1 MFDLKGRTVV
11 ITGASSGLGKAAVYA
26 YAKAGAAVLITAR
39 RFERLE
45 AIREELAAQDYRVEA
60 VACDVREE
68 EQVRE
73 TVKHALRSFGK
84 IDVLCSFAA
93 VTDDRDVAE
102 LESGQWN
109 DVLQTNLS
117 GVYYFSKHVI
127 PHMKECGYG
136 RIINIGS
143 VNGLVGS
150 KMKPRHGYNASKG
163 GLHGLTIG
171 MAATYMKYGI
181 TVNAI
186 APGLFR
192 TEMTEAVFV
201 AEPSRLLIAA
211 AVGIV
216 LLLLLIIK
224 FKIHPVLS
232 LLISALFIGLGAGM
246 PVPTLVSTVE
256 KGAGET
262 LQGIVLLIGLGSLFG
277 GILEVSGGAQCVAQ
291 TLVNKFSEKKAG
303 IALGITGLVVG
314 TTVFFEA
321 GVVILIPLAFGLAK
335 KTKKSTL
342 CYVIPL
348 LAGLATGFA
357 FIPPSAGSVL
367 VANMLN
373 VDLGVMIA
381 VGIPVGILSLLFAG
395 ILWSNFIGSRISTGL
410 PSNIQEVRVEEEA
423 NLPAF
428 STVLCIIL
436 VPLVLILLSTIST
449 YVPGIDA
456 VRPVLEFLGT
466 PFVAL
471 IIAVLFAMYFL
482 GKRQGY
488 DGEQLKKIMDRSL
501 RPTGQ
506 ILLVITGGGIIRWI
520 LQDCGMGDI
529 IGPALEKSGL
539 PLILVAF
546 LIAALIRASVG
557 AAVVAMTMA
566 AGIMAAMPGVAGL
579 SPVYLAAMVCA
590 INGGATAF
598 SHVNDSGF
606 WLVSSL
612 LEIDEK
618 TTLKSWTMMETIIG
632 LTGLICA
639 IVISLFA

>member
-1 MFDLKGRTVV
+1 
-11 ITGASSGLGKAAVYA
+11 
-26 YAKAGAAVLITAR
+26 
-39 RFERLE
+39 
-45 AIREELAAQDYRVEA
+45 
-60 VACDVREE
+60 
-68 EQVRE
+68 
-73 TVKHALRSFGK
+73 
-84 IDVLCSFAA
+84 
-93 VTDDRDVAE
+93 
-102 LESGQWN
+102 
-109 DVLQTNLS
+109 
-117 GVYYFSKHVI
+117 
-127 PHMKECGYG
+127 
-136 RIINIGS
+136 
-143 VNGLVGS
+143 
-150 KMKPRHGYNASKG
+150 
-163 GLHGLTIG
+163 
-171 MAATYMKYGI
+171 
-181 TVNAI
+181 
-186 APGLFR
+186 
-192 TEMTEAVFV
+192 MTEAVFA

-211 AVGIV
+211 AAGIV

-224 FKIHPVLS
+224 FKLHPVLS
-232 LLISALFIGLGAGM
+232 LLISAMVIGLGAGM

-291 TLVNKFSEKKAG
+291 TLVNKFGEKKAG

-321 GVVILIPLAFGLAK
+321 GVVILIPLAFGLAR

-342 CYVIPL
+342 YYVIPL

-381 VGIPVGILSLLFAG
+381 VGVPVGILSLIFAG
-395 ILWSNFIGSRISTGL
+395 ILWSKFIGSRINTGL
-410 PSNIQEVRVEEEA
+410 PSNIQEVREEEEG

-436 VPLVLILLSTIST
+436 VPLVLILCSTLSAYI
-449 YVPGIDA
+449 PGIDA
-456 VRPVLEFLGT
+456 ARPVLEFLGT

-471 IIAVLFAMYFL
+471 VIAVLAAMYFL
-482 GKRQGY
+482 GKKQGY

-506 ILLVITGGGIIRWI
+506 IPLV
-520 LQDCGMGDI
+520 
-529 IGPALEKSGL
+529 
-539 PLILVAF
+539 LVAF

-557 AAVVAMTMA
+557 AAVVTMTMA

-632 LTGLICA
+632 FTGLVCA

>member
-1 MFDLKGRTVV
+1 M
-11 ITGASSGLGKAAVYA
+11 
-26 YAKAGAAVLITAR
+26 
-39 RFERLE
+39 
-45 AIREELAAQDYRVEA
+45 
-60 VACDVREE
+60 
-68 EQVRE
+68 E
-73 TVKHALRSFGK
+73 TVFTA
-84 IDVLCSFAA
+84 DPA
-93 VTDDRDVAE
+93 
-102 LESGQWN
+102 
-109 DVLQTNLS
+109 
-117 GVYYFSKHVI
+117 
-127 PHMKECGYG
+127 
-136 RIINIGS
+136 
-143 VNGLVGS
+143 
-150 KMKPRHGYNASKG
+150 
-163 GLHGLTIG
+163 
-171 MAATYMKYGI
+171 
-181 TVNAI
+181 
-186 APGLFR
+186 
-192 TEMTEAVFV
+192 
-201 AEPSRLLIAA
+201 RLLIAA
-211 AVGIV
+211 AAGIL

-224 FKIHPVLS
+224 FKVHPVLS
-232 LLISALFIGLGAGM
+232 LLISALLIGLGAGM

-291 TLVNKFSEKKAG
+291 TLVNKFGEKKSG

-335 KTKKSTL
+335 KTQKSTL
-342 CYVIPL
+342 YYVIPL

-367 VANMLN
+367 VANMLG

-381 VGIPVGILSLLFAG
+381 VGVPVGILSLIFAG
-395 ILWSNFIGSRISTGL
+395 ILWSKFIGKRIHTGL
-410 PSNIQEVRVEEEA
+410 PVNSQEVRESDDA
-423 NLPAF
+423 SLPRF
-428 STVLCIIL
+428 STVLTIIL
-436 VPLVLILLSTIST
+436 VPLVLILCSTISQ
-449 YVPGIDA
+449 YLALPASIQS
-456 VRPVLEFLGT
+456 VLEFLGT

-471 IIAVLFAMYFL
+471 IIAVLVAMYFL
-482 GKRQGY
+482 GTKQGY
-488 DGEQLKKIMDRSL
+488 NGDQLKKILDRSV

-506 ILLVITGGGIIRWI
+506 ILLVITGGGIIRWV
-520 LQDCGMGDI
+520 LQDCGMGEI

-539 PLILVAF
+539 PLIIVAF

-566 AGIMAAMPGVAGL
+566 AGIMASMPAVAGL
-579 SPVYLAAMVCA
+579 SPIYLAAMVCA

-632 LTGLICA
+632 FTGLICA
-639 IVISLFA
+639 VVISLFA